1 MSSGGAMHSLLAQ
14 LILAVHLAVIAF
26 NVAGLVVIPLGAALG
41 WRFVRLR
48 WLRLV
53 HLGSLGVTAVQALA
67 GRDCF
72 LTDWQ
77 SALSGEAPQPLITR
91 FVNNLI
97 YWPLP
102 QWVFT
107 AAYVGV
113 FVYVVGLWWWVR
125 PAAAS
130 SRTAGGRS
138 GTHTRG
144 AQR

>member
-1 MSSGGAMHSLLAQ
+1 MHPQAAQ
-14 LILAVHLAVIAF
+14 LILGVHLAVIAF

-41 WRFVRLR
+41 WRLVRLR

-53 HLGSLGVTAVQALA
+53 HLGSLGVTAVQALL

-91 FVNNLI
+91 FVNSLI

-102 QWVFT
+102 QWRSC
-107 AAYVGV
+107 
-113 FVYVVGLWWWVR
+113 WSRR
-125 PAAAS
+125 PRLHS
-130 SRTAGGRS
+130 GRQCV
-138 GTHTRG
+138 
-144 AQR
+144 QRS

>member
-1 MSSGGAMHSLLAQ
+1 MHPQAAQ
-14 LILAVHLAVIAF
+14 LILGVHLAVIAF

-41 WRFVRLR
+41 WRLVRLR

-53 HLGSLGVTAVQALA
+53 HLGSLGVTAVQALL

-91 FVNNLI
+91 FVNSLI

-102 QWVFT
+102 IWVFT
-107 AAYVGV
+107 TAYVAV
-113 FVYVVGLWWWVR
+113 FVYTAALWWWV
-125 PAAAS
+125 PPNQNVIPEAAQ
-130 SRTAGGRS
+130 RLS
-138 GTHTRG
+138 GPHEHG
-144 AQR
+144 AQK

>member
-1 MSSGGAMHSLLAQ
+1 MHPQAAQ
-14 LILAVHLAVIAF
+14 LILGVHLAVIAF

-41 WRFVRLR
+41 WRLVRLR

-53 HLGSLGVTAVQALA
+53 HLGSLGVTAVQALL

-91 FVNNLI
+91 FVNSLI

-102 QWVFT
+102 QWVFS

-113 FVYVVGLWWWVR
+113 FVYVIRLWWWVR
-125 PAAAS
+125 PQDAPPQGEL
-130 SRTAGGRS
+130 SRS
-138 GTHTRG
+138 D
-144 AQR
+144 